1 MDAEDCWFLG
11 SARGCVTAGRQQ
23 YIWSCGPY
31 YFAVLFSTVVC
42 AGHFMLLKLFY
53 RYFHYNYF
61 DVVQELQV
69 TLPEDSEEYI
79 ARARRFVTA

>member
-1 MDAEDCWFLG
+1 M
-11 SARGCVTAGRQQ
+11 
-23 YIWSCGPY
+23 
-31 YFAVLFSTVVC
+31 LFSTVVC
-42 AGHFMLLKLFY
+42 AGHFRLLKLFY

-79 ARARRFVTA
+79 ARARRSVTA

>member
-1 MDAEDCWFLG
+1 
-11 SARGCVTAGRQQ
+11 
-23 YIWSCGPY
+23 
-31 YFAVLFSTVVC
+31 
-42 AGHFMLLKLFY
+42 MLLKLLY